1 MIFIETD
8 NTSRVVR
15 FISDAERL
23 NPNVIN
29 LGYLVDSIPR
39 PEYVEDKLPVMY
51 YRNGTIEYE
60 YEDVPP
66 TPEPEPIPEPESFY
80 EDQVVALIRERY
92 SADDELAILR
102 QRDTKPEE
110 FEQYFHYCEE
120 CKAAV
125 KQKLGML

>member
-1 MIFIETD
+1 MIQIKINSD
-8 NTSRVVR
+8 NKV
-15 FISDAERL
+15 IAIYYL
-23 NPNVIN
+23 NDKREGWIQ
-29 LGYLVDSIPR
+29 VDSIPE
-39 PEYVEDKLPVMY
+39 PEQIEGKVPVMY

-66 TPEPEPIPEPESFY
+66 TPEPEPIPEPESSY
-80 EDQVVALIRERY
+80 EEQVVALIRERY

>member
-1 MIFIETD
+1 MAQIKIDSD
-8 NTSRVVR
+8 NKV
-15 FISDAERL
+15 IAIYYLADEREGW
-23 NPNVIN
+23 IQ
-29 LGYLVDSIPR
+29 VDSIPE
-39 PEYVEDKLPVMY
+39 PEHIAGKLPVMY
-51 YRNGTIEYE
+51 YRNGAIEYE

-66 TPEPEPIPEPESFY
+66 TPEPEPIPEPESSY

>member
-1 MIFIETD
+1 MLQIKINSD
-8 NTSRVVR
+8 NK
-15 FISDAERL
+15 
-23 NPNVIN
+23 VIAIY
-29 LGYLVDSIPR
+29 YLDDEKEGWTQIDSIPE
-39 PEYVEDKLPVMY
+39 PEQIEGKVPVMY
-51 YRNGTIEYE
+51 YRNGEIEYE

-66 TPEPEPIPEPESFY
+66 TPEPEPIPEPESSY

>member
-51 YRNGTIEYE
+51 YRNGAIEYE
-60 YEDVPP
+60 YEDLPP
-66 TPEPEPIPEPESFY
+66 TPEPEPIPEPESSY
-80 EDQVVALIRERY
+80 EDQVEALIAERY
-92 SADDELAILR
+92 TVKNEIALLR
-102 QRDTKPEE
+102 QQNRKPEE
-110 FEQYFHYCEE
+110 FKAYDDYCEE

>member
-1 MIFIETD
+1 MIYIEI
-8 NTSRVVR
+8 NSIGKVVY
-15 FISDAERL
+15 INYKGL
-23 NPNVIN
+23 N
-29 LGYLVDSIPR
+29 LGKGFEIDSIPE
-39 PEYVEDKLPVMY
+39 PEQIEGKVPVMY
-51 YRNGTIEYE
+51 YRNGAIEYE
-60 YEDVPP
+60 YEDLPP
-66 TPEPEPIPEPESFY
+66 VPEPEPIPEPESSY

>member
-1 MIFIETD
+1 MIQIKINSD
-8 NTSRVVR
+8 NK
-15 FISDAERL
+15 
-23 NPNVIN
+23 VIAIY
-29 LGYLVDSIPR
+29 YLDDKKEGWIQVYSIPE
-39 PEYVEDKLPVMY
+39 PELIAGKVPVMY
-51 YRNGTIEYE
+51 YRNGAIEYE
-60 YEDVPP
+60 YEDLPP
-66 TPEPEPIPEPESFY
+66 VPEPEPIPEPEPSY
-80 EDQVVALIRERY
+80 EEQVVALIRERY

>member
-1 MIFIETD
+1 MIYIEI
-8 NTSRVVR
+8 NSAGKVVY
-15 FISDAERL
+15 I
-23 NPNVIN
+23 NYQGKN
-29 LGYLVDSIPR
+29 LGKGFEIDSIPE
-39 PEYVEDKLPVMY
+39 PEQIEGKVPVMY
-51 YRNGTIEYE
+51 YRNGAIEYE

-66 TPEPEPIPEPESFY
+66 TPESEPIPEPESSY

>member
-1 MIFIETD
+1 MQQIKIDSEL
-8 NTSRVVR
+8 RVVS
-15 FISDAERL
+15 IC
-23 NPNVIN
+23 
-29 LGYLVDSIPR
+29 YLAGEKEGWIQIDSITE
-39 PEYVEDKLPVMY
+39 PEQIEGKVPVMY
-51 YRNGTIEYE
+51 YRNGAIEYE

-66 TPEPEPIPEPESFY
+66 TPEPEPIPEPESSY

-120 CKAAV
+120 CKVAV

>member
-1 MIFIETD
+1 MIYIEI
-8 NTSRVVR
+8 NSEGKVVY
-15 FISDAERL
+15 I
-23 NPNVIN
+23 NYQGKN
-29 LGYLVDSIPR
+29 LGKGFEINSIPE
-39 PEYVEDKLPVMY
+39 PEQIEGKVPVMY
-51 YRNGTIEYE
+51 YQNEAIEYE

-66 TPEPEPIPEPESFY
+66 TPEPEPIPEPESSY

-110 FEQYFHYCEE
+110 FEQYFNYCEE
-120 CKAAV
+120 CKAKV

>member
-1 MIFIETD
+1 MIYIEINSTGK
-8 NTSRVVR
+8 VVY
-15 FISDAERL
+15 I
-23 NPNVIN
+23 NYQGKN
-29 LGYLVDSIPR
+29 LGKGFEIDSIQE
-39 PEYVEDKLPVMY
+39 PEQIEGKVPVMY
-51 YRNGTIEYE
+51 YRNGAIEYE

-66 TPEPEPIPEPESFY
+66 TPEPEPIPEPESSY

-125 KQKLGML
+125 KQKLGMR

>member
-1 MIFIETD
+1 MIYIEI
-8 NTSRVVR
+8 NSAGKVVY
-15 FISDAERL
+15 I
-23 NPNVIN
+23 NYQGKN
-29 LGYLVDSIPR
+29 LGKGFEIDSIPE
-39 PEYVEDKLPVMY
+39 PEQIEGKVPVMY
-51 YRNGTIEYE
+51 YRNGAIEYE

-66 TPEPEPIPEPESFY
+66 TPEPEPIPEPESSY

>member
-1 MIFIETD
+1 MIYIEI
-8 NTSRVVR
+8 NSAGKVVY
-15 FISDAERL
+15 INYQGE
-23 NPNVIN
+23 N
-29 LGYLVDSIPR
+29 LGKGFEIQSIPE
-39 PEYVEDKLPVMY
+39 PEQIEGKLPVMY
-51 YRNGTIEYE
+51 YRNGAIEYE

-66 TPEPEPIPEPESFY
+66 TPEPEQIPEPESSY

-120 CKAAV
+120 CKTSV

>member
-1 MIFIETD
+1 MQQIKIDSEF
-8 NTSRVVR
+8 RVVS
-15 FISDAERL
+15 IC
-23 NPNVIN
+23 
-29 LGYLVDSIPR
+29 YLAGEKEGWIQIDSIPE
-39 PEYVEDKLPVMY
+39 PEQIEGKVPVMY

-66 TPEPEPIPEPESFY
+66 TPEPEPIPEPESSY
-80 EDQVVALIRERY
+80 EEQVVALIRERY